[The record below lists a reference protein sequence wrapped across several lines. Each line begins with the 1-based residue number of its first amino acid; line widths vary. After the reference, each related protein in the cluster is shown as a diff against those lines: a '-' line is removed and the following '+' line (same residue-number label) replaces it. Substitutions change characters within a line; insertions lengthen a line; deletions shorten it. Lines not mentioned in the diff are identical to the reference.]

1 MSDSTCITGAQCL
14 VASLVDLGIEYVF
27 TNPGTTELELVQAME
42 TNQDLTPVLVTQELV
57 ATAAADGFARFH
69 GLGAAL
75 LHLGPGFSNGAAFV
89 HDAKRAGTPM
99 LVIVGEHPD
108 THLAVDAALN
118 TDLAAIMAPFCV
130 EVLVVDDPAS
140 VAQTSR
146 RAGELARLHRGPV
159 GLIAP
164 QNVMSADVGRDELDQ
179 SEHDRDESSSNE
191 SGREESVQTVAVASS
206 RVVGANVAQ
215 PSRLLDHAVQTE
227 TSSTAEASGPTKD
240 EVGDD
245 PLLLLGSTALGGA
258 SQLLAARIA
267 SHIGARLYAEVF
279 PAVMERGSHLP
290 PISRIP
296 YFPDQARTMI
306 GTPSMVILIGAS
318 EPLSYFAQQEMAPQL
333 IPAETKIVTLVAP
346 GGPAESGLRRW
357 AKRLGVDADLDDGGP
372 DSGAVEGTLSAHI
385 ASEETYPEKT
395 IPTASNDDPL
405 TVESV
410 GRLFAHYQLSGDV
423 VVDEGRTSSGPAVV
437 HGMSAPPHWYVGH
450 PGGAIGGGL
459 GLALGAAVA
468 TRRRVRALIADGGSL
483 YAPQALW
490 TIAHLGLDVGVVVVA
505 NQGYRILRMEM
516 KSRGIEPISRDLTQ
530 IEHPCVDF
538 IALAKAF
545 GVAGYRA
552 NTVGEL
558 ASILEAGG
566 EQHRPFLVV
575 AELADPS

>member
-1 MSDSTCITGAQCL
+1 MSDLAAITGAQHL
-14 VASLVDLGIEYVF
+14 VASLVDLGVEYVF
-27 TNPGTTELELVQAME
+27 TNPGTTELELVQALE
-42 TNQDLTPVLVTQELV
+42 ANEDLTPVLVTQELV
-57 ATAAADGFARFH
+57 ATAAADGFARFR
-69 GLGAAL
+69 GLGVAL

-89 HDAKRAGTPM
+89 HDARRAGTPM

-130 EVLVVDDPAS
+130 EVLVVDDPAT
-140 VAQTSR
+140 VAQTTR

-164 QNVMSADVGRDELDQ
+164 QNVMAAHVCRDELGRDEPGLD
-179 SEHDRDESSSNE
+179 EP
-191 SGREESVQTVAVASS
+191 GREESAQSVVVDSS
-206 RVVGANVAQ
+206 RVVAASVAQ
-215 PSRLLDHAVQTE
+215 SSRLLDQAVRLE

-240 EVGDD
+240 EVGHD
-245 PLLLLGSTALGGA
+245 PLLLLGSTALSGA

-296 YFPDQARTMI
+296 YFPDQARAMI
-306 GTPSMVILIGAS
+306 GTPSMVILIGTS
-318 EPLSYFAQQEMAPQL
+318 EPLAYFAQEEMAPQL
-333 IPAETKIVTLVAP
+333 IPAETKIVTLVAS
-346 GGPAESGLRRW
+346 GGPAEIGLRRW
-357 AKRLGVDADLDDGGP
+357 AKRLGVDADLDDGGVV
-372 DSGAVEGTLSAHI
+372 GGTHSEDT
-385 ASEETYPEKT
+385 ASEETYPEVT
-395 IPTASNDDPL
+395 MTTTSNDDPL
-405 TVESV
+405 TAESV

-423 VVDEGRTSSGPAVV
+423 VVDEGRTSSGPAVF

-516 KSRGIEPISRDLTQ
+516 KARGIEPISRDLTQ
-530 IEHPCVDF
+530 IECPRVDF
-538 IALAKAF
+538 IALAQAF

>member
-1 MSDSTCITGAQCL
+1 MSDLAAITGAQHL

-27 TNPGTTELELVQAME
+27 TNPGTTELELVQALE
-42 TNQDLTPVLVTQELV
+42 ANEDLTPVLATQELV
-57 ATAAADGFARFH
+57 ATAAADGFARFR
-69 GLGAAL
+69 GLGVAL

-130 EVLVVDDPAS
+130 EVLVVDDPAT
-140 VAQTSR
+140 VAQTTR

-164 QNVMSADVGRDELDQ
+164 QNVMAAHVCRDELGRDEPGLD
-179 SEHDRDESSSNE
+179 EP
-191 SGREESVQTVAVASS
+191 GREESAQSVVVDSS
-206 RVVGANVAQ
+206 RVVAASVAQ
-215 PSRLLDHAVQTE
+215 SSRLLDQAVRLE

-240 EVGDD
+240 EVGHD
-245 PLLLLGSTALGGA
+245 PLLLLGSTALSGA

-296 YFPDQARTMI
+296 YFPDQARAMI
-306 GTPSMVILIGAS
+306 GTPSMVILIGTS
-318 EPLSYFAQQEMAPQL
+318 EPLAYFAQEEMSPQL
-333 IPAETKIVTLVAP
+333 IPAETKIVTLVAL
-346 GGPAESGLRRW
+346 GGPAEIGLRRW
-357 AKRLGVDADLDDGGP
+357 AKRLGVDADLDDGGVV
-372 DSGAVEGTLSAHI
+372 GGTHSEDA
-385 ASEETYPEKT
+385 ASEETYPEETMT
-395 IPTASNDDPL
+395 ITSNDDPL
-405 TVESV
+405 TAEAV

-423 VVDEGRTSSGPAVV
+423 VVDEGRTSSGPAVL

-516 KSRGIEPISRDLTQ
+516 KARGIEPISRDLTQ
-530 IEHPCVDF
+530 IEYPRVDF
-538 IALAKAF
+538 IALAQAF

-558 ASILEAGG
+558 ASILEARG
-566 EQHRPFLVV
+566 EEHRPFLVV
-575 AELADPS
+575 AELADQS

>member
-1 MSDSTCITGAQCL
+1 MSDLAAITGAQHL

-27 TNPGTTELELVQAME
+27 TNPGTTELELVQALE
-42 TNQDLTPVLVTQELV
+42 ANEDLTPVLATQELV
-57 ATAAADGFARFH
+57 ATAAADGFARFR
-69 GLGAAL
+69 GLGVAL

-130 EVLVVDDPAS
+130 EVLVVDDPAT
-140 VAQTSR
+140 VAQTTR

-164 QNVMSADVGRDELDQ
+164 QNVMAAHVCRDELGRDEPGLD
-179 SEHDRDESSSNE
+179 EP
-191 SGREESVQTVAVASS
+191 GREESAQSVVVDSS
-206 RVVGANVAQ
+206 RVVAASVAQ
-215 PSRLLDHAVQTE
+215 SSRLLDQAVRLE
-227 TSSTAEASGPTKD
+227 TSSTAEAGGPTKD
-240 EVGDD
+240 EVGHD
-245 PLLLLGSTALGGA
+245 PLLLLGSTALSGA

-279 PAVMERGSHLP
+279 PSVMERGSHLP

-296 YFPDQARTMI
+296 YFPDQARAMI
-306 GTPSMVILIGAS
+306 GTPSMVILIGTS
-318 EPLSYFAQQEMAPQL
+318 EPLAYFAQEEMAPQL
-333 IPAETKIVTLVAP
+333 IPAETKIVTLVAL
-346 GGPAESGLRRW
+346 GGPAEIGLRRW
-357 AKRLGVDADLDDGGP
+357 AKRLGVDADLDDGGVV
-372 DSGAVEGTLSAHI
+372 GGTHSEDA
-385 ASEETYPEKT
+385 ASEETYPEETMT
-395 IPTASNDDPL
+395 ITSNDDPL
-405 TVESV
+405 TAEAV

-423 VVDEGRTSSGPAVV
+423 VVDEGRTSSGPAVL

-516 KSRGIEPISRDLTQ
+516 KARGIEPISRDLTQ
-530 IEHPCVDF
+530 IEYPRVDF
-538 IALAKAF
+538 IALAQAF

-558 ASILEAGG
+558 ASILEARG
-566 EQHRPFLVV
+566 EEHRPFLVV
-575 AELADPS
+575 AELADQS